1 MKHIA
6 RLTTLCGLGLTLGLQ
21 PLELLAATAP
31 PAPGAEPLL
40 IARGG
45 GGSRGGGGGS
55 RGGGGGSKAGSG
67 SRGASRSGG
76 GSGAR
81 TGFSSFGGGGSSG
94 GSGSRAQSGNQL
106 RQNTSQNRQS
116 NIDQRSG
123 NRQANV
129 DSRSTNRNSAVSDR
143 QNGRTDRTD
152 IRQTNM
158 TDRSQQRNKTARENW
173 DNRANYWGSGWNTAR
188 PWNYGWYGGS
198 TYNSWGWWP
207 GQAAAWGIA
216 GLATS
221 AAITG
226 LVNSA
231 ISSQSS
237 YITVPNSNYQLD
249 YTTIKGSGD
258 VVTFQA
264 FNGNSTVYYTAN
276 CRQGLLNGNTP
287 RSGDEAQLLNAA
299 CQVGFGR

>member
-1 MKHIA
+1 MKRIA

-31 PAPGAEPLL
+31 LAHGAEPML

-45 GGSRGGGGGS
+45 GGSKRS
-55 RGGGGGSKAGSG
+55 GGGSKAGSG

-81 TGFSSFGGGGSSG
+81 TGFSSFGGGGSRG

-129 DSRSTNRNSAVSDR
+129 DSRSSNRNSAVSDR

-158 TDRSQQRNKTARENW
+158 TDRSKQRNKTARENW

-216 GLATS
+216 GLATG
-221 AAITG
+221 AVITG

-237 YITVPNSNYQLD
+237 YIAVPSSNYQLD
-249 YTTIKGSGD
+249 YTTIQGSGD

-276 CRQGLLNGNTP
+276 CRQGLLNGNPP